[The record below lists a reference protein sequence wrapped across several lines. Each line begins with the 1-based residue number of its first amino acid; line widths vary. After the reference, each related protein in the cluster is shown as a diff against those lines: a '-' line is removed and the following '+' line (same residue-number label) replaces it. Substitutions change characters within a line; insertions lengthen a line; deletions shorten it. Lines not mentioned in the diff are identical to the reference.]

1 MKRIQSLDDKRK
13 AFNVLTNAFKN
24 SKGMTWMLRKPQSL
38 RSRKHILNFFY
49 SEALARDGAFITSDQ
64 NGVIFLHPQSK
75 ETFSFRRLSQKLYIF
90 LFITGIR
97 NGIRSIQYQK
107 LIRKVRPKSGWVAT
121 LLACDSTESGIKTA
135 FEIKQEI
142 FELAD
147 RYNQFIYA
155 ETTSFR
161 ACQLYKIIGYELYH
175 TEKHPYADLTIW
187 FFRRN
192 PKPYKQSSSLN
203 QKNIA

>member
-1 MKRIQSLDDKRK
+1 MKRIQSIDDRQK
-13 AFNVLTNAFKN
+13 AFEVLASAFRH
-24 SKGMTWMLRKPQSL
+24 SKGMTWMLRNPKCV
-38 RSRKHILNFFY
+38 RSRKSILNFFY
-49 SEALARDGAFITSDQ
+49 SEAHARNGAYITQDKK
-64 NGVIFLHPQSK
+64 GVVFLYSQSK
-75 ETFSFRRLSQKLYIF
+75 TSFSFRRLGQKFHVI
-90 LFITGIR
+90 LFATGIR
-97 NGIRSIQYQK
+97 NGIRSLKYQQ
-107 LIRKVRPKSGWVAT
+107 LIRKIRPKTGWVAT

-142 FELAD
+142 FQLAD
-147 RYNQFIYA
+147 RYKQVIYA

-187 FFRRN
+187 FFRRE
-192 PKPYKQSSSLN
+192 PKPYNQSNHN